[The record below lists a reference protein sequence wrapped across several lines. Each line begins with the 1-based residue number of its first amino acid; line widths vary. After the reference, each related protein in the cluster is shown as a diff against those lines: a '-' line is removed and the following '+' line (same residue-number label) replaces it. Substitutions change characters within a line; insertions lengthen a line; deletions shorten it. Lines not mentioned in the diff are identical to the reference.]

1 MSDTPLSKKLQ
12 IKNGFRILLLNAP
25 AEFEEWLQPLP
36 PDAVFDLH
44 PSGKYDLALLF
55 ASNRADLEH
64 QAHILLN
71 HLKPGKLFWVAFP
84 KKSSGIPTELGMNQ
98 GWESL
103 NARGLQSVSIISISE
118 DWSAMRFKPLEDAL
132 DVETF
137 NRSGRQNAF
146 SEFIDLNDKKINFP
160 PDLELA
166 FVAYPEAL
174 EKFGR
179 LSFTNKK
186 EYMVWILTSKSHD
199 TRRDRIQKTLEKLRA
214 GKKHPSEK

>member
-1 MSDTPLSKKLQ
+1 MSDTSLSKKLQ

-36 PDAVFDLH
+36 TEAVFDLH

-71 HLKPGKLFWVAFP
+71 HIKPGKLFWVAFP

-98 GWESL
+98 GWECL

-118 DWSAMRFKPLEDAL
+118 DWSAMRFKPIDEATDA
-132 DVETF
+132 ETF
-137 NRSGRQNAF
+137 NRSGRQNIF
-146 SEFIDLNDKKINFP
+146 SEFIDVNEKKIIFP

-166 FVAYPEAL
+166 FEAYPEAL

-186 EYMVWILTSKSHD
+186 EYMVWILTAKSHD
-199 TRRDRIQKTLEKLRA
+199 TRHDRVQKTLEKLRA

>member
-1 MSDTPLSKKLQ
+1 MSETPLSKRLL
-12 IKNGFRILLLNAP
+12 IKNGYRILLMNAP

-36 PDAVFDLH
+36 PDALFDLH

-55 ASNRADLEH
+55 ASIRADLEH
-64 QAHILLN
+64 QAQILLN

-98 GWESL
+98 GWECL
-103 NARGLQSVSIISISE
+103 NARGLQGVSVISISD
-118 DWSAMRFKPLEDAL
+118 DWSAMRFKPLEEPL

-137 NRSGRQNAF
+137 NHSGRQNAF
-146 SEFIDLNDKKINFP
+146 AEFIDLIEKKIVFP
-160 PDLELA
+160 PDLEMA
-166 FVAYPEAL
+166 FIAYPEAK

-186 EYMVWILTSKSHD
+186 EYMVWILTSKSHE